1 MCRSVIDNT
10 RSAKLDI
17 SVQNHK
23 SELVSNIKSQTLVS
37 EINNLVKS
45 SI

>member
-23 SELVSNIKSQTLVS
+23 SVTSVQHQKSDAGVRNQ
-37 EINNLVKS
+37 
-45 SI
+45 